1 MHGFSALLVLVATP
15 ALPSPLTEDQ
25 AVELALKQSPQV
37 RFRSHFVEEAR
48 ARTDADLRWN
58 NPQLRLEDLRYGQLL
73 EPAIDRRTYGD
84 HPLVHAEVALRW
96 KPPELGERSSLR
108 AEGRAR
114 EADKQMDLEETRR
127 ETVAF
132 VRRLHAEIL
141 VYDAQIALGKAT
153 VEQTQKLSALV
164 KAKREQHAATL
175 LDQSLADVEHLDAT
189 NHLAE
194 AEVRRRAAYH
204 QLLAQLGLPA
214 GTEMTLAPSEKDPCA
229 PPAETAAMIERAHAT
244 NPRLGLYRA
253 ELAYADAARRKSW
266 LDLIPWFDFVQ
277 VSYGFAG
284 DNAPSY
290 ISLNLALTL
299 PIVDWKGADRR
310 AFAARREG
318 FLEQIKA
325 DERSL
330 SDLVIQV
337 AAEQAEQA
345 ALVKRY
351 QESIAVMEEGVKRF
365 QGSLEQGHA
374 TDLFEAVKLQTRLRT
389 TQRYYLRARLE
400 CKLQQIELD
409 RITSSGLGN

>member
-1 MHGFSALLVLVATP
+1 MHAFWALLVLAATP

-37 RFRSHFVEEAR
+37 RFRGHFVEEAK

-58 NPQLRLEDLRYGQLL
+58 NPQLRIEDLRYGQLL

-84 HPLVHAEVALRW
+84 HPLDHTEVAIRW
-96 KPPELGERSSLR
+96 RPPELGERGALR
-108 AEGRAR
+108 AEGRVR
-114 EADKQMDLEETRR
+114 EADKQMDLDETRR

-132 VRRLHAEIL
+132 VRRLHAQIL
-141 VYDAQIALGKAT
+141 AYDAQIALGKEA
-153 VEQTQKLSALV
+153 VAQTAKLSALV

-175 LDQSLADVEHLDAT
+175 LDQSLADVEHLDAA

-214 GTEMTLAPSEKDPCA
+214 GTEITLAPSAKDPCA
-229 PPAETAAMIERAHAT
+229 PPAETTAMIERARTT
-244 NPRLGLYRA
+244 NPRLSLYRA

-266 LDLIPWFDFVQ
+266 LDLVPWFDFVQ

-284 DNAPSY
+284 DSTPGYVAF
-290 ISLNLALTL
+290 NLALTL
-299 PIVDWKGADRR
+299 PILDWKGADRR

-318 FLEQIKA
+318 FLDRIKA

-330 SDLVIQV
+330 SDLVIQA

-351 QESIAVMEEGVKRF
+351 QESVALMEDSVKKFR
-365 QGSLEQGHA
+365 SSMEQGHA
-374 TDLFEAVKLQTRLRT
+374 TDLFEVVKLQSRLRT
-389 TQRYYLRARLE
+389 TQRFHLRARLE
-400 CKLQQIELD
+400 CKLQQIELG
-409 RITSSGLGN
+409 RLTSAGRD